1 MNFRKKFG
9 LLILVLIIGI
19 SLVSCSNSEDEIVA
33 KVGDMTITKSEF
45 YEELVRQNGSQ
56 VLDNLIADKIMQ
68 AEVKELNIE
77 ITEEEIEEDLD
88 ELREFYGSDEALNQ
102 ELANYGLTLDDVK
115 NNIKTNLQ
123 IERLLDSYVEITEE
137 EMKEYFE
144 ENKSTFDQKEQVKA
158 SHILVETEEEALEI
172 KEKLDQGEDFAEL
185 AKEYS
190 LDKSNSDKGG
200 DLGYFDRNKMVKEFS
215 DAAFSLEIGEISDPV
230 ETEYGF
236 HIIKVEDRK
245 EAKEADYDEVKNQV
259 RRQLFQTKSYDAYV
273 KWYSEM
279 LEKYEIETYLY

>member
-1 MNFRKKFG
+1 M
-9 LLILVLIIGI
+9 
-19 SLVSCSNSEDEIVA
+19 
-33 KVGDMTITKSEF
+33 
-45 YEELVRQNGSQ
+45 
-56 VLDNLIADKIMQ
+56 
-68 AEVKELNIE
+68 
-77 ITEEEIEEDLD
+77 
-88 ELREFYGSDEALNQ
+88 
-102 ELANYGLTLDDVK
+102 
-115 NNIKTNLQ
+115 
-123 IERLLDSYVEITEE
+123 
-137 EMKEYFE
+137 
-144 ENKSTFDQKEQVKA
+144 
-158 SHILVETEEEALEI
+158 ETEEEALEI

>member
-88 ELREFYGSDEALNQ
+88 EMREFYGSDEALNQ

-230 ETEYGF
+230 KSEYGF

-273 KWYSEM
+273 MVFRDVREV
-279 LEKYEIETYLY
+279 

>member
-88 ELREFYGSDEALNQ
+88 EMREFYGSDEALNQ

>member
-88 ELREFYGSDEALNQ
+88 EMREFYGSDEALNQ

-144 ENKSTFDQKEQVKA
+144 ENKSTFDQKSRLRPA
-158 SHILVETEEEALEI
+158 
-172 KEKLDQGEDFAEL
+172 
-185 AKEYS
+185 
-190 LDKSNSDKGG
+190 
-200 DLGYFDRNKMVKEFS
+200 
-215 DAAFSLEIGEISDPV
+215 
-230 ETEYGF
+230 
-236 HIIKVEDRK
+236 
-245 EAKEADYDEVKNQV
+245 
-259 RRQLFQTKSYDAYV
+259 
-273 KWYSEM
+273 
-279 LEKYEIETYLY
+279 TY